1 MRLPPKI
8 LLPFP
13 ASEYENQLNRVLY
26 QEIEDISK
34 QVNDLTEGRI
44 FADHSA
50 MTAKPTTGTY
60 YKGDKIRN
68 SAPSELGTNIPRYV
82 ILGWVCVG
90 SGTPGT
96 WVEVRAK
103 TGAGTDVTKR
113 LANSATIDFG
123 SIAAGAVATADIA
136 ITGAAAGDYVILSA
150 PAALEAGLTFC
161 GISNTDKVTIR
172 LHNTTGAAIDPAS
185 ATWKAVVEGRG

>member
-50 MTAKPTTGTY
+50 MTAKPTTGTFY
-60 YKGDKIRN
+60 RGDVLRN
-68 SAPSELGTNIPRYV
+68 SAPEELGAAGSKYV
-82 ILGWVCVG
+82 ITGWVCVV

-96 WVEVRAK
+96 WVEARAL
-103 TGAGTDVTKR
+103 TGG
-113 LANSATIDFG
+113 
-123 SIAAGAVATADIA
+123 
-136 ITGAAAGDYVILSA
+136 
-150 PAALEAGLTFC
+150 
-161 GISNTDKVTIR
+161 
-172 LHNTTGAAIDPAS
+172 
-185 ATWKAVVEGRG
+185 

>member
-1 MRLPPKI
+1 MKLRQKI
-8 LLPFP
+8 LLPSP
-13 ASEYENQLNRVLY
+13 SNEYENQLNRILY
-26 QEIEDISK
+26 QEIEDLTK

-50 MTAKPTTGTY
+50 MTAAPTTGTY

-82 ILGWVCVG
+82 ILGWVCVD

-113 LANSATIDFG
+113 LANSAAIDFG

-161 GISNTDKVTIR
+161 GIANTDKVTIR

-185 ATWKAVVEGRG
+185 ATWKAVVEGMG

>member
-1 MRLPPKI
+1 MKLRQKI
-8 LLPFP
+8 LLPSP
-13 ASEYENQLNRVLY
+13 SNEYENQLNRILY
-26 QEIEDISK
+26 QEIEDLTK
-34 QVNDLTEGRI
+34 QVNDMTEGRI

-50 MTAKPTTGTY
+50 MTAAPTTGTFY
-60 YKGDKIRN
+60 RGDVLRN
-68 SAPSELGTNIPRYV
+68 SAPAELGTNIPKYV
-82 ILGWVCVG
+82 IVGWVCVD

-96 WVEVRAK
+96 WVEARAK

-113 LANSATIDFG
+113 LANSATIDFA

-136 ITGAAAGDYVILSA
+136 VTGAAAGDYVTLSA

-161 GISNTDKVTIR
+161 GIANTDKVTIR

-185 ATWKAVVEGRG
+185 ATWKAVVEGIG

>member
-1 MRLPPKI
+1 MKLRPKL
-8 LLPFP
+8 LLPSP
-13 ASEYENQLNRVLY
+13 STEYENQLNRVLY
-26 QEIEDISK
+26 QEIEDISR
-34 QVNDLTEGRI
+34 QVNGITEGRI

-50 MTAKPTTGTY
+50 VTAKPTTGTF
-60 YKGDKIRN
+60 YKGDTLRN
-68 SAPSELGTNIPRYV
+68 SAPSELGTNIPKYV
-82 ILGWVCVG
+82 ILGWVCVA

-113 LANSATIDFG
+113 LANSAAIDFG

-136 ITGAAAGDYVILSA
+136 ITGAAAGDYVTLSA

-161 GISNTDKVTIR
+161 GIANTDKVTIR

-185 ATWKAVVEGRG
+185 ATWKAAVEGLG

>member
-1 MRLPPKI
+1 MRLPSKI
-8 LLPFP
+8 LLPAP
-13 ASEYENQLNRVLY
+13 VTEYEKQLNRILY
-26 QEIEDISK
+26 RDIEDISK

-60 YKGDKIRN
+60 FRGDVIRN
-68 SAPSELGTNIPRYV
+68 SALDELGSNIPKYV
-82 ILGWVCVG
+82 ILGWACVV

-96 WVEVRAK
+96 WVEIRAK
-103 TGAGTDVTKR
+103 TGGGVDFSKLLTG
-113 LANSATIDFG
+113 SATIDFA

-136 ITGAAAGDYVILSA
+136 ITGAAAGDFVTLSA

-161 GISNTDKVTIR
+161 GIANTDKVTIR

-185 ATWKAVVEGRG
+185 ATWKALVEAV

>member
-82 ILGWVCVG
+82 ILGWVCVD

-113 LANSATIDFG
+113 LANSAAIDFG

-161 GISNTDKVTIR
+161 GIANTDKVTIR

-185 ATWKAVVEGRG
+185 ATWKALVEAV